1 MLNVYRDNKTPREK
15 RYFVHRLFYFRQN
28 IHSEQRISRWNTHMS
43 KSLPGKSLLK
53 IDPWNDFRERG
64 INLAAWAREKGFNQ
78 QLVYLVIR
86 GERKCLRGQSH
97 SIAKE
102 LGMK

>member
-1 MLNVYRDNKTPREK
+1 
-15 RYFVHRLFYFRQN
+15 
-28 IHSEQRISRWNTHMS
+28 MS
-43 KSLPGKSLLK
+43 KQLPTQSLQKK
-53 IDPWNDFRERG
+53 DIWDDFRDRG
-64 INLAAWAREKGFNQ
+64 VNLAAWAREKGFNQ

-97 SIAKE
+97 LIAKE

>member
-1 MLNVYRDNKTPREK
+1 MNNPISTPNRLNLD
-15 RYFVHRLFYFRQN
+15 
-28 IHSEQRISRWNTHMS
+28 I
-43 KSLPGKSLLK
+43 GK
-53 IDPWNDFRERG
+53 DFRAHG

-78 QLVYLVIR
+78 QLVYLVAR

-97 SIAKE
+97 IIAKE

>member
-1 MLNVYRDNKTPREK
+1 M
-15 RYFVHRLFYFRQN
+15 
-28 IHSEQRISRWNTHMS
+28 SEPLQTQASQKVDAWS
-43 KSLPGKSLLK
+43 
-53 IDPWNDFRERG
+53 DFRERG
-64 INLAAWAREKGFNQ
+64 INLAEWAREKGFNQ

-97 SIAKE
+97 CIAKA

>member
-1 MLNVYRDNKTPREK
+1 MH
-15 RYFVHRLFYFRQN
+15 FRLA
-28 IHSEQRISRWNTHMS
+28 THMKKLLS
-43 KSLPGKSLLK
+43 RELPT
-53 IDPWNDFRERG
+53 DPNPWADLRQRG
-64 INLAAWAREKGFNQ
+64 INLAEWAREKGFNP
-78 QLVYLVIR
+78 QLVYLVAR